1 VRPILPAGPYR
12 TLTSPEGASFPYYV
26 IPFDKDR
33 SCEGPQTRD
42 YLLANLSGATDLFVF
57 SHGWNTDWREATKG
71 YEKFITGFQ
80 ELRVKHN
87 LALPDNYK
95 PVLVGIFWPSQAMA
109 WFESERGPGFA
120 AANPAEQDEAASA
133 LHATLREIAA
143 NLPPERRERFHALAQ
158 SEKLAEGEDR
168 ELAELL
174 ATVISGDEDAE
185 AGTTQAPCAD
195 DLLAAA
201 TSLETPEP
209 RLRGSRHRGRHGC
222 GRGAGCSGRARRD
235 LQASRVLSWLFL
247 ISSRPSLRAD
257 IVTRTA
263 SCARLLS
270 TDKKRSKR

>member
-1 VRPILPAGPYR
+1 MSAFGRRRVRTLLLSGSGAAVIACAASLAWADAQLASGPTGAEPGAGVPILSPEAPLSFGDLGGASPLLAVFDAAPAARDPVVNVGWFAEPKVDLASPAAAASEAPAPPDIPPPVVYDPTAGPP
-12 TLTSPEGASFPYYV
+12 LSPM
-26 IPFDKDR
+26 
-33 SCEGPQTRD
+33 Q
-42 YLLANLSGATDLFVF
+42 
-57 SHGWNTDWREATKG
+57 
-71 YEKFITGFQ
+71 
-80 ELRVKHN
+80 
-87 LALPDNYK
+87 
-95 PVLVGIFWPSQAMA
+95 
-109 WFESERGPGFA
+109 
-120 AANPAEQDEAASA
+120 SA